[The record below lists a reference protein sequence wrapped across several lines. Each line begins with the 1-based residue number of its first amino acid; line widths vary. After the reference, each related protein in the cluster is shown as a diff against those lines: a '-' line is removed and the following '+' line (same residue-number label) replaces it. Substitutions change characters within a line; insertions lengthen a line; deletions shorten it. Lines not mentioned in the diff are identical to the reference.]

1 MSPAGLDGP
10 LTDALVGTRRF
21 FTRSEVSDDKRSIH
35 ATGGRSGDAFYRDRW
50 SHDKVVRSTHGVNC
64 TGSCS
69 WKVYVKDGIITWEAQ
84 QTDYPSTGADRPEYE
99 PRGCPRGAAFSWYTY
114 SPTRVRYPYVRGVLL
129 EMYREAKRAVGGD
142 PVVAWASVVQD
153 PEKAKRYKSARG
165 KGGLVRSTW
174 EEVVEIIAAAHVY
187 TVKRWGPDRIAGFSP
202 IPAMSPVSY
211 ASGARFLELIG
222 APMLS
227 FYDWYADLPN
237 ASPQMFGDQTDVPES
252 GDWWDAGYLIMWG
265 SNVPMTRTPDA
276 HWMTEARYR
285 GQKVV
290 AVSPDYAENVKFAD
304 EWVASAPGTDGAL
317 AMAMGHVILKEFF
330 VDQQVD
336 FFTDYNQKYT
346 DLPFL
351 VALEPDTTDA
361 GSDTAADGPA
371 YRPGKYLVAGDL
383 DIPEATSENAMWK
396 PAAARRRA
404 PARSPSRRAR
414 SASATARRAGASG
427 TSTSG
432 RSSRCSPCTA
442 PPPRRRESCCRA
454 STPTTAR
461 SRTCRGRPDG
471 ALAMAMGHV
480 ILKEFFV
487 DQQVDFFTDY
497 NQKYTDLPFLV
508 ALEPATTDAG
518 AAAPGDGT
526 ASGDEPLTYRPG
538 KYLVA
543 GDLDIPESTS
553 ENALWKPALIDGRT
567 GEVAIPQGS
576 IGFRYGEESWG
587 KWNLDLGDI
596 EPVLTLHGTTT
607 ETARIT
613 LPRFDSYDG
622 RVAHVT
628 RGVPVRRIGGR
639 LVTTVLDLMLAQY
652 GVGRPGMPG
661 TWPADYDDPST
672 PATPAWQEEITSVP
686 AEQVVRLARE
696 WAQNAIDTT
705 GRGMI
710 LMGAGTNHWFHSDQI
725 YRAMLVL
732 TTITGCQGRNG
743 GGWAHYVGQEKVRP
757 IMGFQHMAFALD
769 WQRPPRHMNQTAY
782 WYVNTSQYRY
792 DTFTADDVDAGTG
805 VFAGKGVMDLLAQS
819 VRLGWTPSYPTFDR
833 SSLDLADEAEAA
845 GVAPADYV
853 VDQLKSGAL
862 KFAVEDPEAEENHP
876 RILSLWRA
884 NLLGSSAKGNEYFL
898 KHLLGTD
905 NAVTAEQAPP
915 DKRPQGIAWPDD
927 VPEGKLDLLMTI
939 DFRMTSSTLFSDVVL
954 PAATWYEKHDI
965 NTTDMHPFVH
975 SFNPAIA
982 PPWQSK
988 TDWEAWKAVARKF
1001 SELAVDHLGTRRDVV
1016 AKPLWHDTPEAMAT
1030 VHGVVKDWRKGEC
1043 EPVPGRTLPV
1053 LAVVERDYPAVHD
1066 KMTSIGPLMESVGML
1081 TKGVPYDV
1089 KREIGILRTRNGVA
1103 HGGAGDG
1110 QPRLETDIHVADAI
1124 LHLSGTTNGHLAT
1137 HGFRNVE
1144 KRTGMELADLAAEHE
1159 GKQITFADT
1168 QVAPVPVIT
1177 SPEWSG
1183 SESGGR
1189 RYAPF
1194 TINIERLKPFHTLTG
1209 RQQFYLDHDW
1219 ILGMGEALPVYRPP
1233 LNMSELF
1240 GETALGEQNA
1250 LGVSVRYL
1258 TPHNKWSIHS
1268 EYQDNLFM
1276 LSLSRGGQ
1284 TIWMSDLDA
1293 EKIGVSDNDWIEAVN
1308 RNGVVAARA
1317 IVSHRMPEG
1326 TVYMHHA
1333 QDRLIDV
1340 PLTETNGRRGGIHNS
1355 LTRIMMKPSHLIGGY
1370 AQLAYFFN
1378 YIGPT
1383 GNNRDE
1389 VTMIRK
1395 RTAPVEY

>member
-1 MSPAGLDGP
+1 MTDLESPVQR
-10 LTDALVGTRRF
+10 ALIGGRRF
-21 FTRSEVSDDKRSIH
+21 FTKAEVSEDQRTLHKQ
-35 ATGGRSGDAFYRDRW
+35 GGREGDMFYRERW

-84 QTDYPSTGADRPEYE
+84 QTDYPSAGPDRPEYE

-129 EMYREAKRAVGGD
+129 EMFRAAKQQFGD
-142 PVVAWASVVQD
+142 PVVAWGSIVQD
-153 PEKAKRYKSARG
+153 EEKARIYKKARG
-165 KGGLVRSTW
+165 KGGLVRASW
-174 EEVVEIIAAAHVY
+174 EEVTEIIAAAHVY
-187 TVKRWGPDRIAGFSP
+187 TIKRWGPDRIAGFSP
-202 IPAMSPVSY
+202 IPAMSQVSY
-211 ASGARFLELIG
+211 VSGARFLELIG

-252 GDWWDAGYLIMWG
+252 GDWWDAGYLFMWG
-265 SNVPMTRTPDA
+265 SNVPVTRTPDA

-290 AVSPDYAENVKFAD
+290 AVAPDYAENVKFAD
-304 EWVASAPGTDGAL
+304 EWISPYPGTDGAL
-317 AMAMGHVILKEFF
+317 AMAMGHVVLKEYF
-330 VDQQVD
+330 VDQQVP
-336 FFTDYNQKYT
+336 FFTDYNKRFT
-346 DLPFL
+346 DLPHL
-351 VALEPDTTDA
+351 ICLDQVEGRD
-361 GSDTAADGPA
+361 GS
-371 YRPGKYLVAGDL
+371 
-383 DIPEATSENAMWK
+383 I
-396 PAAARRRA
+396 
-404 PARSPSRRAR
+404 
-414 SASATARRAGASG
+414 
-427 TSTSG
+427 
-432 RSSRCSPCTA
+432 
-442 PPPRRRESCCRA
+442 
-454 STPTTAR
+454 
-461 SRTCRGRPDG
+461 
-471 ALAMAMGHV
+471 
-480 ILKEFFV
+480 
-487 DQQVDFFTDY
+487 
-497 NQKYTDLPFLV
+497 
-508 ALEPATTDAG
+508 
-518 AAAPGDGT
+518 
-526 ASGDEPLTYRPG
+526 TYRPG

-543 GDLDIPESTS
+543 GDLGHPEGGA
-553 ENALWKPALIDGRT
+553 ENQMWKPAVIDAGT
-567 GEVAIPQGS
+567 GEVRSPQGS
-576 IGFRYGEESWG
+576 IGHRFGDEGEG
-587 KWNLDLGDI
+587 RWNLDLGDI
-596 EPVLTLHGTTT
+596 DPALSMYRDHEGGTSEAVTV
-607 ETARIT
+607 EM
-613 LPRFDSYDG
+613 PRFDGADGKVAYDL
-622 RVAHVT
+622 
-628 RGVPVRRIGGR
+628 RGVPVARVGDR

-652 GVGRPGMPG
+652 GVERPGLPG
-661 TWPADYDDPST
+661 VWPTSYDDPSV
-672 PATPAWQEEITSVP
+672 PATPAWQEVHTGVP
-686 AEQVVRLARE
+686 AAQVTRIARE
-696 WAQNAIDTT
+696 WAQNAIDTN

-757 IMGFQHMAFALD
+757 LMGFQHMAFALD

-792 DTFTADDVDAGTG
+792 DTFDADDIDAGTG
-805 VFAGKGVMDLLAQS
+805 VFAGRTVMDLLAQS
-819 VRLGWTPSYPTFDR
+819 VRLGWTPSYPTFNQ
-833 SSLDLADEAEAA
+833 SSLSLVDEAEEA
-845 GVAPADYV
+845 GQAPADYV
-853 VDQLKSGAL
+853 VEQLKSGAL

-876 RILSLWRA
+876 RVLSLWRS

-898 KHLLGTD
+898 RHLLGTD
-905 NAVTAEQAPP
+905 SAATAKEAPP
-915 DKRPQGIAWPDD
+915 DKRPRD
-927 VPEGKLDLLMTI
+927 VVWADKAAEGRLDLLMTI
-939 DFRMTSSTLFSDVVL
+939 DFRMTSSTIMSDVVL
-954 PAATWYEKHDI
+954 PAATWYEKHDL
-965 NTTDMHPFVH
+965 NTTDMHPFIH

-982 PPWQSK
+982 PPWQTK
-988 TDWEAWKAVARKF
+988 TDWEAWKAIAKRF
-1001 SELAVDHLGTRRDVV
+1001 SELAVDHLGTRKDLV

-1030 VHGVVKDWRKGEC
+1030 VHGEVKDWKTGDV
-1043 EPVPGRTLPV
+1043 EPVPGKTMPV
-1053 LAVVERDYPAVHD
+1053 LVVAERDYAAIFE
-1066 KMTSIGPLMESVGML
+1066 KMTSIGPLLEDVGML
-1081 TKGVPYDV
+1081 TKGVPYEV
-1089 KREIGILRTRNGVA
+1089 KREIDILRQRNGVA

-1110 QPRLETDIHVADAI
+1110 QPRLETDIQCAEAI

-1137 HGFRNVE
+1137 AGFKNLE
-1144 KRTGMELADLAAEHE
+1144 KRTGTELHDLSAEHE

-1194 TINIERLKPFHTLTG
+1194 TINIERNKPFHTLTG
-1209 RQQFYLDHDW
+1209 RQQFYVDHDW
-1219 ILGMGEALPVYRPP
+1219 FIGMGEALPVYRPP
-1233 LNMSELF
+1233 LNMSALF
-1240 GETALGEQNA
+1240 GEAPIGEVNE

-1284 TIWMSDLDA
+1284 SIWISDVDA
-1293 EKIGVSDNDWIEAVN
+1293 AKIGLKDNDWIEAVN

-1326 TVYMHHA
+1326 TVFMHHA

-1340 PLTETNGRRGGIHNS
+1340 PLTERDGKRGGIHNS
-1355 LTRIMMKPSHLIGGY
+1355 LTRTLMKPSHIVGGY

-1395 RTAPVEY
+1395 RTAKVEY